1 MRALDVFTLFQMG
14 LQVHGEQWRAVGV
27 VGTANR
33 SVVAAHFM
41 FSATQYRVVTLPLNE
56 YVATTEITS

>member
-33 SVVAAHFM
+33 PVVTAYFM
-41 FSATQYRVVTLPLNE
+41 ISATHTHNTVQLNPLRM
-56 YVATTEITS
+56 TMLQ